1 MEETRSEGG
10 GGREKRERELAK
22 MCCEKEKEWVF
33 SSACVLERKREEER
47 VRESEREREREIS
60 AEFGNVEM
68 TFVPAEVLFSKP
80 ASKSSI
86 RDQNQN
92 QNFLL
97 DEKRNPVEELNL
109 SE

>member
-1 MEETRSEGG
+1 
-10 GGREKRERELAK
+10 
-22 MCCEKEKEWVF
+22 
-33 SSACVLERKREEER
+33 
-47 VRESEREREREIS
+47 
-60 AEFGNVEM
+60 M

-109 SE
+109 SEWFKMIFLLDWENETKRLDARLLCGAAGREVTSLIRNPWFEPRRKEVEMKTKTSKIEMEGN